1 MTHADGTPLVEW
13 FSQADIAAAA
23 AYSADMRT
31 SNNDVLTVIQNAT
44 GKFDAAAIDFAQCHA
59 RLRQIGFSTLGYGAF
74 EMIGRRILCAH
85 LLRDLAPVS
94 FMQPYIEGM
103 LYETDPRFA
112 QVRQSGFPVAWR
124 LDEIEAAA
132 QRGGE
137 RKVLAL
143 AGHLR
148 AHAMNSGVIFSLSA
162 PRLDLR
168 VAVNVTSEAHG
179 IDWIDDRVIGGALA
193 ASLAVHRVAL
203 PFLEARIARARG
215 FALGQEQQA
224 VLDRLVHGLSDQE
237 IASALRTSL
246 HKVGLH
252 IRSLERCFNV
262 QNRAQLAYLAARW
275 LRA

>member
-13 FSQADIAAAA
+13 FSQADLAVAA
-23 AYSADMRT
+23 AYSSDFQAANRE
-31 SNNDVLTVIQNAT
+31 VLTAIQYAT
-44 GKFDAAAIDFAQCHA
+44 GKSDPGAFDFAQCHA
-59 RLRQIGFSTLGYGAF
+59 RLRQIGFSTLGYGAY

-85 LLRDLAPVS
+85 LLRDLAPPT

-132 QRGGE
+132 QRGGD

-168 VAVNVTSEAHG
+168 VAVNVTSETHDT
-179 IDWIDDRVIGGALA
+179 DWIDDRVIGGALSV
-193 ASLAVHRVAL
+193 SLAVHRVAL
-203 PFLEARIARARG
+203 PFLEARIARTRG
-215 FALGQEQQA
+215 FALGLEQQA
-224 VLDRLVHGLSDQE
+224 VLERLVHGLSDQE

-246 HKVGLH
+246 HKVGHH
-252 IRSLERCFNV
+252 IRSLEKLFNV
-262 QNRAQLAYLAARW
+262 QNRAQLAYLAARR
-275 LRA
+275 LPT

>member
-13 FSQADIAAAA
+13 FSQADLAVAA
-23 AYSADMRT
+23 AYSSDFQAANRE
-31 SNNDVLTVIQNAT
+31 VLTAIQYAT
-44 GKFDAAAIDFAQCHA
+44 GKSDPGAFDFAQCHA
-59 RLRQIGFSTLGYGAF
+59 RLRQIGFSTLGYGAY

-85 LLRDLAPVS
+85 LLRDLAPPT

-132 QRGGE
+132 QRGGD

-168 VAVNVTSEAHG
+168 VAVNVTAETHDT
-179 IDWIDDRVIGGALA
+179 DWIDDRVIGGALSV
-193 ASLAVHRVAL
+193 SLAVHRVAL
-203 PFLEARIARARG
+203 PFLEARIARTRG
-215 FALGQEQQA
+215 FALGLEQQA
-224 VLDRLVHGLSDQE
+224 VLERLVHGLSDQE

-246 HKVGLH
+246 HKVGHH
-252 IRSLERCFNV
+252 IRSLEKLFNV
-262 QNRAQLAYLAARW
+262 QNRAQLAYLAARR
-275 LRA
+275 LPT

>member
-13 FSQADIAAAA
+13 FSQADLAVAA
-23 AYSADMRT
+23 AYSSSFQAANRE
-31 SNNDVLTVIQNAT
+31 VLTAIQYAS
-44 GKFDAAAIDFAQCHA
+44 GKSDPSAFDFAQCHA
-59 RLRQIGFSTLGYGAF
+59 RLRQIGFSTLGYGAY

-85 LLRDLAPVS
+85 LLRDLAPPT
-94 FMQPYIEGM
+94 FMQPYIEQM

-124 LDEIEAAA
+124 LDEIESAA
-132 QRGGE
+132 QRGGD

-168 VAVNVTSEAHG
+168 VVVNLTAEAHDT
-179 IDWIDDRVIGGALA
+179 DWIDDRVIGGALSV
-193 ASLAVHRVAL
+193 SLAVHRVAL
-203 PFLEARIARARG
+203 PFLEARIARTRG

-224 VLDRLVHGLSDQE
+224 VLDRLVRGLSDQE

-246 HKVGLH
+246 HKVGHH
-252 IRSLERCFNV
+252 IRSLEKLFNV
-262 QNRAQLAYLAARW
+262 QNRAQLAYLAGRR
-275 LRA
+275 LRT

>member
-1 MTHADGTPLVEW
+1 MTYADDAPRVEW
-13 FSQADIAAAA
+13 FSHADIAATA
-23 AYSADMRT
+23 AYPKEIHATDRDIFT
-31 SNNDVLTVIQNAT
+31 GIQFAP
-44 GKFDAAAIDFAQCHA
+44 GKSDIASVDFAQCHA
-59 RLRQIGFSTLGYGAF
+59 RLRQIGFSTLGYGAY

-85 LLRDLAPVS
+85 VLRDLAPAT

-103 LYETDPRFA
+103 LYESDPRFA

-124 LDEIEAAA
+124 LDEIEGVAH
-132 QRGGE
+132 GSGD

-179 IDWIDDRVIGGALA
+179 TDWIDDRVIGGALSV
-193 ASLAVHRVAL
+193 SLAVHRVAL
-203 PFLEARIARARG
+203 PFLEARIARMRG
-215 FALGQEQQA
+215 FVLGDEQQQ
-224 VLDRLVHGLSDQE
+224 VLERLVHGLSDQE

-246 HKVGLH
+246 HKVGHH
-252 IRSLERCFNV
+252 IRSLEKLFNV
-262 QNRAQLAYLAARW
+262 RNRAQLAYLAARR
-275 LRA
+275 LES

>member
-1 MTHADGTPLVEW
+1 MTNADGTPLVEW
-13 FSQADIAAAA
+13 FSQADLAAAFAGSAELQA
-23 AYSADMRT
+23 ANREVFTVVQSA
-31 SNNDVLTVIQNAT
+31 A
-44 GKFDAAAIDFAQCHA
+44 GKSDPGAFDFAQCHA
-59 RLRQIGFSTLGYGAF
+59 RLRQIGFSTLGYGAY
-74 EMIGRRILCAH
+74 EMIGRRMLCAH
-85 LLRDLAPVS
+85 VLRDLAPAT

-124 LDEIEAAA
+124 LDDIEAAA
-132 QRGGE
+132 QRGGD
-137 RKVLAL
+137 RKVAAL

-168 VAVNVTSEAHG
+168 VAVNVTSETHG
-179 IDWIDDRVIGGALA
+179 TDWIDDRVIGGALSV
-193 ASLAVHRVAL
+193 SLAVHRVAL
-203 PFLEARIARARG
+203 PFLEARVARARG

-224 VLDRLVHGLSDQE
+224 VLERLVHGLSDQE

-246 HKVGLH
+246 HKVGHH
-252 IRSLERCFNV
+252 IRSLERLFNV
-262 QNRAQLAYLAARW
+262 QNRAQLAYLAARR

>member
-1 MTHADGTPLVEW
+1 GA
-13 FSQADIAAAA
+13 F
-23 AYSADMRT
+23 
-31 SNNDVLTVIQNAT
+31 
-44 GKFDAAAIDFAQCHA
+44 DFAQCHA
-59 RLRQIGFSTLGYGAF
+59 RLRQIGFSTLGYGAY
-74 EMIGRRILCAH
+74 EMIGRRMLCAH
-85 LLRDLAPVS
+85 LLRDLAPAT

-124 LDEIEAAA
+124 LDDIEAAA
-132 QRGGE
+132 QRGGD
-137 RKVLAL
+137 RKVAAL

-168 VAVNVTSEAHG
+168 VAVNVTSETHG
-179 IDWIDDRVIGGALA
+179 TDWIDDRVIGGALSV
-193 ASLAVHRVAL
+193 SLAVHRVAL
-203 PFLEARIARARG
+203 PFLEARVARARG

-224 VLDRLVHGLSDQE
+224 VLERLVHGLSDQE

-246 HKVGLH
+246 HKVGHH
-252 IRSLERCFNV
+252 IRSLERLFNV
-262 QNRAQLAYLAARW
+262 QNRAQLAYLAARR

>member
-1 MTHADGTPLVEW
+1 MTRVDGTPLVEW
-13 FSQADIAAAA
+13 FSQADLTVAAAG
-23 AYSADMRT
+23 STEWQTMNR
-31 SNNDVLTVIQNAT
+31 DVFPITQSVA
-44 GKFDAAAIDFAQCHA
+44 GKTEPGAFDFALCHA
-59 RLRQIGFSTLGYGAF
+59 RLRQIGFSTLGYGAY
-74 EMIGRRILCAH
+74 EMIGRRMLCAH
-85 LLRDLAPVS
+85 VLRDLAPAT

-103 LYETDPRFA
+103 LYEADPRFA
-112 QVRQSGFPVAWR
+112 QARQSGFPVAWR
-124 LDEIEAAA
+124 LDEIEAVA
-132 QRGGE
+132 QRGGD

-168 VAVNVTSEAHG
+168 VAVNVTSETHG
-179 IDWIDDRVIGGALA
+179 TDWIDDRVIGGALSV
-193 ASLAVHRVAL
+193 SLAVHRVAL
-203 PFLEARIARARG
+203 PFLEARVARARG

-252 IRSLERCFNV
+252 IRSLEKLFNV
-262 QNRAQLAYLAARW
+262 QNRAQLAYLAARR
-275 LRA
+275 LRT

>member
-1 MTHADGTPLVEW
+1 MTYADGAPRVEW

-23 AYSADMRT
+23 AYSNEYHAIERDFFT
-31 SNNDVLTVIQNAT
+31 GIQIAP
-44 GKFDAAAIDFAQCHA
+44 GKTDLASFDFAQCHA
-59 RLRQIGFSTLGYGAF
+59 RLRQIGFSTLGYGAY
-74 EMIGRRILCAH
+74 EMIGRRILRAH
-85 LLRDLAPVS
+85 LLRDLAPAT
-94 FMQPYIEGM
+94 FMQPFIEGM
-103 LYETDPRFA
+103 LYDSDPRFA

-132 QRGGE
+132 HGSGD

-168 VAVNVTSEAHG
+168 VAVNLTSETHG
-179 IDWIDDRVIGGALA
+179 TEWIDDRVIGGALSV
-193 ASLAVHRVAL
+193 SLAVHRVAL
-203 PFLEARIARARG
+203 PFLEARVARMRG
-215 FALGQEQQA
+215 FALADEQQQ

-246 HKVGLH
+246 HKVGHH
-252 IRSLERCFNV
+252 IRSLEKLFNV
-262 QNRAQLAYLAARW
+262 QNRAQLAYLAARR
-275 LRA
+275 LPS

>member
-1 MTHADGTPLVEW
+1 MTYADGTPLVEW
-13 FSQADIAAAA
+13 FSQADLAAAFAGSAEWQA
-23 AYSADMRT
+23 ASREVFTVVQSA
-31 SNNDVLTVIQNAT
+31 S
-44 GKFDAAAIDFAQCHA
+44 GKSDPGAFDFAQCHA
-59 RLRQIGFSTLGYGAF
+59 RLRQIGFSTLGYGAY
-74 EMIGRRILCAH
+74 EMIGRRMLCAH
-85 LLRDLAPVS
+85 VLRDLAPAT

-124 LDEIEAAA
+124 LDDIEAAA
-132 QRGGE
+132 QRGGD
-137 RKVLAL
+137 RKVAAL

-168 VAVNVTSEAHG
+168 VAVNVTSETHG
-179 IDWIDDRVIGGALA
+179 TDWIDDRVIGGALSV
-193 ASLAVHRVAL
+193 SLAVHRVAL
-203 PFLEARIARARG
+203 PFLEARVARARG

-224 VLDRLVHGLSDQE
+224 VLERLVHGLSDQE

-246 HKVGLH
+246 HKVGHH
-252 IRSLERCFNV
+252 IRSLERLFNV
-262 QNRAQLAYLAARW
+262 QNRAQLAYLAARR